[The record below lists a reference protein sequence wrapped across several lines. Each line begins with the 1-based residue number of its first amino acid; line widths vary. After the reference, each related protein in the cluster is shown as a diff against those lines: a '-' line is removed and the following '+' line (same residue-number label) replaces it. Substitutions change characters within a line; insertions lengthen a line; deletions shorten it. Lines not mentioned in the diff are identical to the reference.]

1 MNFRKKNELSKIQIL
16 KNIGAFFLRVIVVVA
31 IGYSIVAFGGQTM
44 EMVGESM
51 APVIHNDDILLVNK
65 IKYKIFDPKQMDI
78 ILFKVRKSSETY
90 YSVKRVIGVPG
101 DTVQIIDGEV
111 YVNDSKLENPPF
123 EELILNAGLA
133 KDPILLGEDEYFVMG
148 DNCNISEDSRFVNI
162 GVVLKE
168 DIVGQIVRIVN
179 PKERRTKLSN

>member
-31 IGYSIVAFGGQTM
+31 VGYSIVAFGGQTV

-65 IKYKIFDPKQMDI
+65 IKYMIFDPKQMDI

-111 YVNDSKLENPPF
+111 YVNDSKLENPPYVCNGCSENF
-123 EELILNAGLA
+123 RCTLKKYFYFFDTA
-133 KDPILLGEDEYFVMG
+133 DTEYRSTLV
-148 DNCNISEDSRFVNI
+148 
-162 GVVLKE
+162 K
-168 DIVGQIVRIVN
+168 VRQGIN
-179 PKERRTKLSN
+179 LTE